1 MIARPLA
8 ALAAAVAL
16 AFPTPS
22 IAAESATVGASAT
35 KLLADAM
42 SFLADSQAED
52 GSWSSFAGSG
62 VTSLVGTGL
71 LRNGSSAQDPV
82 VAKALEY
89 VLSHVKPTG
98 AIHLEGTNYR
108 NYETCL
114 AIMFLTE
121 ANVGGRY
128 DEVLANAEAFINDLQ
143 WDESEDQGPE
153 SLSYGGAG
161 YGRHGRPD
169 MSNTGFFLEA
179 KQSLGRGE
187 EDPAV
192 RKALAFISRCQNLE
206 TEYNTTEWA
215 AKIQDGGFYYTAAA
229 GGQSQAGETDN
240 GGLRSYGS
248 MTYVGLKSMLYAG
261 VTASDP
267 RVKAARAWIGKNY
280 TLDQNPGMGTSGLFY
295 YYHVFAK
302 ALDTLGEAEII
313 DPSGTSHNWRAELVE
328 RLAKTQNADGSWTN
342 SNKRWMETDPNLVT
356 AYVLL
361 ALAHAAE

>member
-206 TEYNTTEWA
+206 TEYNT
-215 AKIQDGGFYYTAAA
+215 
-229 GGQSQAGETDN
+229 
-240 GGLRSYGS
+240 
-248 MTYVGLKSMLYAG
+248 
-261 VTASDP
+261 
-267 RVKAARAWIGKNY
+267 
-280 TLDQNPGMGTSGLFY
+280 
-295 YYHVFAK
+295 
-302 ALDTLGEAEII
+302 
-313 DPSGTSHNWRAELVE
+313 
-328 RLAKTQNADGSWTN
+328 
-342 SNKRWMETDPNLVT
+342 
-356 AYVLL
+356 
-361 ALAHAAE
+361 